1 MRRIVWVAV
10 ALVYVGSAAVAT
22 QQAPV
27 TPAPENQWA
36 LPDRVERE
44 LPADPAPKSAPGS
57 TKKYTQAQIDDLL
70 NPPDWYPDQHPTPPQ
85 IVVKGHGGAM
95 ACGAC
100 HLMSGLGHPES
111 SDLTG
116 LSASYIVQQMI
127 DFKTGARKDPTGKRM
142 NGIAME
148 ATEMEIREAAE
159 YFAALPRKPFQ
170 KVTEAAMVPKTFLG
184 NGRMRFV
191 DPAGGMEPIGQR
203 IISVP
208 EDQARARMRDPNSGF
223 INYVPPGSLARGKT
237 IVETGGGKTTACGL
251 CHGQDLKGIAA
262 VPRLAGMHPVYTA
275 RQLIWFKDG
284 TRAGTDAV
292 LMKPWAATLNIDDI
306 IAVSAYLATLAP

>member
-1 MRRIVWVAV
+1 MRRFVWVAV
-10 ALVYVGSAAVAT
+10 ALVYVGSAGVAT
-22 QQAPV
+22 QQAPATDLSWV
-27 TPAPENQWA
+27 MPAA
-36 LPDRVERE
+36 VERE
-44 LPADPAPKSAPGS
+44 FPADPAPKTAPGS

-70 NPPDWYPDQHPTPPQ
+70 NPPDWYPDQHPAPPQ

-116 LSASYIVQQMI
+116 LSAPYIVQQMI
-127 DFKTGARKDPTGKRM
+127 DFKSGARKDPTGKRM

-148 ATEMEIREAAE
+148 ATELEIREAAE

-170 KVTEAAMVPKTFLG
+170 TVMEAAMVPKTFLG

-191 DPAGGMEPIGQR
+191 EPGGAMEPIGAR

-223 INYVPPGSLARGKT
+223 INYVPPGSIARGKT

-251 CHGQDLKGIAA
+251 CHGQDMKGIAA

-275 RQLIWFKDG
+275 RQLMWLKDG
-284 TRAGTDAV
+284 TRAGTDAA
-292 LMKPWAATLNIDDI
+292 LMKPWASTLTVDDI
-306 IAVSAYLATLAP
+306 IAVSAFLATLAP

>member
-1 MRRIVWVAV
+1 MRRFVWVAV
-10 ALVYVGSAAVAT
+10 ALVYVGSAAVSS
-22 QQAPV
+22 QQAPA
-27 TPAPENQWA
+27 PAGDLSWA
-36 LPDRVERE
+36 LPAAVERE
-44 LPADPAPKSAPGS
+44 LPADPAPKTAPGS

-116 LSASYIVQQMI
+116 LSAPYIVQQMI
-127 DFKTGARKDPTGKRM
+127 DFKSGARKDPTGKRM

-148 ATEMEIREAAE
+148 ATELEVREAAE

-170 KVTEAAMVPKTFLG
+170 KVMEAAMVPKTFLG

-191 DPAGGMEPIGQR
+191 DPGGAMEPIGQR

-208 EDQARARMRDPNSGF
+208 EDQPRARMRDPNSGF
-223 INYVPPGSLARGKT
+223 ISYVPPGSIARGKT
-237 IVETGGGKTTACGL
+237 LVETGGGKTTQCTL

-275 RQLIWFKDG
+275 RQLLWFKDG
-284 TRAGTDAV
+284 TRAGTDAN
-292 LMKPWAATLNIDDI
+292 LMKPWATTLNVDDI

>member
-22 QQAPV
+22 QQAPA
-27 TPAPENQWA
+27 PAPETQWA
-36 LPDRVERE
+36 LPDRVEKE
-44 LPADPAPKSAPGS
+44 LPADPEAKSAPGS

-116 LSASYIVQQMI
+116 LSAPYIVQQMI
-127 DFKTGARKDPTGKRM
+127 DFKSGTRKDPTGKRM

-148 ATEMEIREAAE
+148 ATELEVREAAE

-170 KVTEAAMVPKTFLG
+170 KVMEAAMVPKTFLG
-184 NGRMRFV
+184 NGRMRYV

-223 INYVPPGSLARGKT
+223 ISYVPPGSIARGKT
-237 IVETGGGKTTACGL
+237 IVETGGGKTTQCTL

-275 RQLIWFKDG
+275 RQLLWFKDG